1 MDAWHI
7 FSGGGGGTFGLK
19 DAGIKVKVAI
29 DNCKYSA
36 AAHRFLFPDTLMIE
50 DSVENLTEEMLL
62 AYPRPDIVLG
72 GPPCPNFSAI
82 GDRSGIAG
90 DSGRLSFEFTRITG
104 IVKSPFLLVENV
116 PGMVSSNKG
125 KDFLRFIAELDAAGY
140 SGAAGIIN
148 GEHYVPQMRKRM
160 YLQAV
165 HKNNQSVNSTRTK
178 FCPWIPSANG
188 LPTILKYWEDRLSSI
203 DWRSLKTVNLPFVK
217 NYWEDYGDIAGLN
230 FVCWSNGELAA
241 FKATFDKF
249 PYTSVSL
256 PDLLEEN
263 AIGLK
268 VSGKGGGRKYFSVAP
283 TFRGMNLREGATYRQ
298 PGTGIY
304 KVIEASGE
312 YRSIY
317 PIEAERLMGWPENSS
332 KEGATGNEKKEFSN
346 TQRVKLL
353 AKGMIPASIT
363 SCCDPFLEI
372 NAMLNTDGITLREV
386 EVEVA
391 EIEIVPAE
399 AFAMLQEDVPVAE
412 EESRVEDSVT
422 LPKKSKSVKKKPTES
437 KFVSPLKWAGRK
449 HWLVCWMREKAGTEI
464 SDRRWFDPF
473 IGSAELPLALG
484 LKNVHASDSVWG
496 LINLWKV
503 VQAGE
508 LTFLEETPSR
518 EDYEQVRS
526 RFNEQEGIRSGL
538 NHWAAAAFY
547 YLNRCGHHGLC
558 RHNRAGEFNVPVETS
573 KGARVLSFDTNIIS
587 SLMQGW
593 EFKWQDFDVSLSE
606 NLRPDDFL
614 FLDSPY
620 FGVFDNYDGQNFA
633 WSKHLQ
639 VVDFAGNHPG
649 PVVVCNS
656 NSEEIIELYRHHDF
670 QIEMMDV
677 NHLMGKNNRGKK
689 EMLAWKNL

>member
-7 FSGGGGGTFGLK
+7 FSGGGGGTFGLEQ
-19 DAGIKVKVAI
+19 AGIKVQVAI

-36 AAHRFLFPDTLMIE
+36 AAHRFLFPDTLMVE
-50 DSVENLTEEMLL
+50 ESVDDLTEEMLL
-62 AYPRPDIVLG
+62 AYPQPDIILG

-90 DSGRLSFEFTRITG
+90 DSGRLSFEFTRIAGT
-104 IVKSPFLLVENV
+104 VRSPFLLVENV
-116 PGMVSSNKG
+116 PGMVSSNQG

-148 GEHYVPQMRKRM
+148 GEHFVPQMRKRM

-178 FCPWIPSANG
+178 FCPWIPEANG
-188 LPTILKYWEDRLSSI
+188 LPTILKYWEDRLSAI

-249 PYTSVSL
+249 PYTSVTL
-256 PDLLEEN
+256 PELLEEK

-268 VSGKGGGRKYFSVAP
+268 VSGKGGGRKYFSIAP
-283 TFRGMNLREGATYRQ
+283 TLRGMNLKEGATYRQ

-332 KEGATGNEKKEFSN
+332 KEGVMVDEKKSEFSN

-353 AKGMIPASIT
+353 AKGMIPASIA

-372 NAMLNTDGITLREV
+372 VSTEDFATL
-386 EVEVA
+386 
-391 EIEIVPAE
+391 
-399 AFAMLQEDVPVAE
+399 QK
-412 EESRVEDSVT
+412 ESKIAK
-422 LPKKSKSVKKKPTES
+422 KKSTES

-449 HWLVCWMREKAGTEI
+449 HWLVSWMREKAGAEI

-503 VQAGE
+503 LQAGE
-508 LTFLEETPSR
+508 LTFLDETPSR
-518 EDYEQVRS
+518 EDYEQVQS
-526 RFNEQEGIRSGL
+526 QFNQQERIYSGL
-538 NHWAAAAFY
+538 NQWAAAAFY

-558 RHNRAGEFNVPVETS
+558 RHNRAGKFNVPVETS
-573 KGARVLSFDTNIIS
+573 KGARVLSFDTNAIS

-620 FGVFDNYDGQNFA
+620 FGVFDNYDGQNFV

-639 VVDFAGNHPG
+639 VVDFASKHPG

-656 NSEEIIELYRHHDF
+656 NSEAIIELYRHHDF
-670 QIEMMDV
+670 QIEIMDV

-689 EMLAWKNL
+689 EMLAWKNF